1 MSSSEVSDYGRF
13 SGQRSNFFHTCNR
26 LSQYLKEN
34 GSFGDLSLG
43 LSRNFVPSGNPRPTM
58 DLLPMIEKSGQN
70 SVHKPM
76 NLFPT
81 REESTKKMDT
91 SVTKGGP
98 EKAQMTIFYG
108 GQVIVF
114 NDFPA
119 DKAKEIMLLA
129 SSNGGTTSVAP
140 KLPESSLPVSKV
152 VPSFVNQR
160 PSQQIAS
167 EMPIARKKSLARFFE
182 KRKDRIVSKG
192 PYPYQMMSSPKAGS
206 SSQVEESRAWLGLG
220 AHFPVK
226 IEH

>member
-1 MSSSEVSDYGRF
+1 MSSSEVSDCGRF
-13 SGQRSNFFHTCNR
+13 SGQRTNFSNTCNR

-58 DLLPMIEKSGQN
+58 DLLPMIEKSGQK
-70 SVHKPM
+70 SVQKPM
-76 NLFPT
+76 NFFPT
-81 REESTKKMDT
+81 REEATKKMDT
-91 SVTKGGP
+91 NTSVTKGVP

-108 GQVIVF
+108 GKVLVF

-129 SSNGGTTSVAP
+129 SNGSTTSVAP
-140 KLPESSLPVSKV
+140 KLPESSALVPKV
-152 VPSFVNQR
+152 VPCFGNQR
-160 PSQQIAS
+160 PPQQIAS

-182 KRKDRIVSKG
+182 KRKDRIVSNG
-192 PYPYQMMSSPKAGS
+192 PYPYQMNSPNAGS
-206 SSQVEESRAWLGLG
+206 SSKAEERKAWLGLG
-220 AHFPVK
+220 GHFPVK